1 LASGP
6 RSATIGTSSK
16 PSPGGSPIA
25 ASRPYDTT
33 AYRYP
38 RERLI
43 LALTLLLVFVVIALT
58 ATATVC
64 LSVVFVV
71 AAVALSYS
79 LNRAHHRALLAQ
91 ARRVTPQHTPRMAAL
106 LAESAARL
114 RVGPVQVFVVPGEA
128 LNAYTFGLSS
138 PKVVV
143 LYAPLLQVMDDDELR
158 FILGHELG
166 HVRLGHTWLN
176 SLLGGMAGIPSPFL
190 ASAVLAM
197 AFLWWNRACEHSA
210 DRAGLLA
217 CGKIHKA
224 ISALV
229 KLTAGTEARTPADLE
244 RALQYIQAE
253 DDHALSNLTEA
264 LTTHPMTIRRI
275 EELRHYAAS
284 AEYRRLQPLVDQNV
298 ARR

>member
-1 LASGP
+1 MAKKCYNLARRP
-6 RSATIGTSSK
+6 I
-16 PSPGGSPIA
+16 IA
-25 ASRPYDTT
+25 ARRPYDTT

-58 ATATVC
+58 ATATIC
-64 LSVVFVV
+64 LSVVFVL
-71 AAVALSYS
+71 AAVALSYA
-79 LNRAHHRALLAQ
+79 LTRAHHRALLAQ
-91 ARRVTPQHTPRMAAL
+91 ARRVTPQHTPGLAAL
-106 LAESAARL
+106 VAESAARL
-114 RVGPVQVFVVPGEA
+114 QAGPVQVFVAPGET

-143 LYAPLLQVMDDDELR
+143 LHAPLLQVMDEDELR

-176 SLLGGMAGIPSPFL
+176 SLVGGMAGIPSPFL

-217 CGKIHKA
+217 CGIPHKA

-229 KLTAGTEARTPADLE
+229 KLAAGTEARTPADLE
-244 RALQYIQAE
+244 RALRLIEAE
-253 DDHALSNLTEA
+253 DDHALSNLGEA
-264 LTTHPMTIRRI
+264 LTTHPMMIRRI
-275 EELRHYAAS
+275 EELGRYAAS
-284 AEYRRLQPLVDQNV
+284 DAYRRLQPLVDRNV
-298 ARR
+298 APRPA